1 MPKALAADAGLRP
14 QGDDP
19 ADRVRGD
26 ACWLAGRA
34 PAAATAFD
42 FSRPKRIGVTKF
54 NCCLSGKKTKQ
65 TKIQP

>member
-34 PAAATAFD
+34 PA
-42 FSRPKRIGVTKF
+42 GWQQ
-54 NCCLSGKKTKQ
+54 LSIFHVQKESA
-65 TKIQP
+65 